1 MKHDME
7 ERTEEKPD
15 DGGDGEAGRGRG
27 RKGREHPA
35 GRSARGG
42 AVAYIS
48 LALGVLSLALAA
60 GALYVVRSGQEK
72 VVEAAARVNEL
83 SQRLAAANEAF
94 SRYQASVK
102 QQKAL
107 ENETNK
113 RLDERDALIIHAL
126 TQVQTRL
133 KVSPTLEKMLE
144 PVGAPAAAPAPE
156 AAAAAA
162 PPQAPKAPPPET
174 AKDKIH
180 SQVQGIRDAIRKFN
194 EN

>member
-1 MKHDME
+1 V
-7 ERTEEKPD
+7 
-15 DGGDGEAGRGRG
+15 
-27 RKGREHPA
+27 
-35 GRSARGG
+35 
-42 AVAYIS
+42 VAYIS
-48 LALGVLSLALAA
+48 LALGVLSLVLAA

-144 PVGAPAAAPAPE
+144 PVGAPAGAPAPE
-156 AAAAAA
+156 AATAAAA
-162 PPQAPKAPPPET
+162 PQAPKAPPPET

>member
-1 MKHDME
+1 MKRDTE

-15 DGGDGEAGRGRG
+15 DEDGDGEAGRGRG
-27 RKGREHPA
+27 RKGREHSA
-35 GRSARGG
+35 GRSAKGG
-42 AVAYIS
+42 VVAYIS

-72 VVEAAARVNEL
+72 IVEAAARVNEL
-83 SQRLAAANEAF
+83 SQRLVAANEAF
-94 SRYQASVK
+94 SKYQASVK

-144 PVGAPAAAPAPE
+144 PVGAPAGAPAPE

-162 PPQAPKAPPPET
+162 PRAPKAPPPET